1 MKKKVYLGGGD
12 GDLDLTAV
20 GAHQRTVGVDD
31 LDGVVETTV
40 LGQGIKEVLGQVVV
54 LAGSEQLLDTS
65 LLLDTVDGGVL
76 EELTE
81 LDVLL
86 DNALDSLQVSL
97 DGIQSLLLGGSGV
110 EGSGVAT
117 LNSVKDSGDLFL
129 LVVQRDVWTLGD
141 CKDCAGRSCWAD
153 LHELS

>member
-1 MKKKVYLGGGD
+1 MPSNDPYDTHVCSLPNKYIDVNENEIVYLGGGD

-20 GAHQRTVGVDD
+20 GAHQGTVGVND
-31 LDGVVETTV
+31 LDGIVETTV
-40 LGQGIKEVLGQVVV
+40 LGQGIEEVLGQVVV
-54 LAGSEQLLDTS
+54 LAGSEQLLNTS

-81 LDVLL
+81 LGVLL
-86 DNALDSLQVSL
+86 DNALDSLQVGL

-117 LNSVKDSGDLFL
+117 LDSVEDSGDLFF
-129 LVVQRDVWTLGD
+129 
-141 CKDCAGRSCWAD
+141 CW
-153 LHELS
+153 